1 MRYTPNKCSFMSRGS
16 SVLVSQR
23 LPDAVKRRQTNRRA
37 ALMEAAARQF
47 LANGYAATSMRDI
60 AAEAGMQ
67 PGSIY
72 YHFPSKAE
80 LLVAVHEEGL
90 RRITEA
96 TKAALDASD
105 GAAPWERLEAACVAH
120 LTMLLEGGD
129 FFQALMRN
137 VPLDT
142 DPSRG
147 HITGL
152 RDRYEALFTQLLQDL
167 PLPAGTDRQD
177 LRLMLL
183 GAMNWSFTWYR
194 PGGASP
200 AEIARTFVGFLRTA
214 LDR

>member
-1 MRYTPNKCSFMSRGS
+1 VTAQLS
-16 SVLVSQR
+16 
-23 LPDAVKRRQTNRRA
+23 DTVKRRQTNRRD
-37 ALMEAAARQF
+37 ALLQAAARQF
-47 LANGYAATSMRDI
+47 LANGFAATSMRDI
-60 AAEAGMQ
+60 AADANMQ

-72 YHFPSKAE
+72 YHFPSKAD

-96 TKAALDASD
+96 TAEALAGCGSAAS
-105 GAAPWERLEAACVAH
+105 PWERLETACVAH
-120 LTMLLEGGD
+120 LTVLLEGGD

-147 HITGL
+147 HITQL
-152 RDRYEALFTQLLQDL
+152 RDRYEVIFATLLDAL
-167 PLPAGTDRQD
+167 PLPEGVDRQD

-194 PGGASP
+194 PGRATP
-200 AEIARTFVGFLRTA
+200 AEIARKFVGFLRSG
-214 LDR
+214 LER

>member
-1 MRYTPNKCSFMSRGS
+1 MFVHAKEAPGA
-16 SVLVSQR
+16 VSQP
-23 LPDAVKRRQTNRRA
+23 LPDSVKRRQTNRRA

-47 LANGYAATSMRDI
+47 LANGFAATSMRDI

-96 TKAALDASD
+96 TEAALEADA
-105 GAAPWERLEAACVAH
+105 GAPPWERLEAACIAH
-120 LTMLLEGGD
+120 LTVLLEGGD

-137 VPLDT
+137 VPLDS

-152 RDRYEALFTQLLQDL
+152 RDRYEAIFTRLLQDL
-167 PLPAGTDRQD
+167 PLPDGTDRQD

-194 PGGASP
+194 PGRATP
-200 AEIARTFVGFLRTA
+200 EELARTFVGFLRMA
-214 LDR
+214 LER

>member
-1 MRYTPNKCSFMSRGS
+1 MFVHVKEARNT
-16 SVLVSQR
+16 VSEP
-23 LPDAVKRRQTNRRA
+23 LPEAVKRRQTNRRA

-47 LANGYAATSMRDI
+47 LANGFAATSMREI
-60 AAEAGMQ
+60 AAEADMQ

-96 TKAALDASD
+96 TKAALDAKED
-105 GAAPWERLEAACVAH
+105 AEPWERLEAACIAH
-120 LTMLLEGGD
+120 LSVLLEGGD

-137 VPLDT
+137 VPLDS
-142 DPSRG
+142 DPSRS

-152 RDRYEALFTQLLQDL
+152 RDRYEAIFTGLLQDL
-167 PLPAGTDRQD
+167 PLPDGTDRQD

-194 PGGASP
+194 PGRAAP
-200 AEIARTFVGFLRTA
+200 AEIARSFVGFLKSA
-214 LDR
+214 LER

>member
-1 MRYTPNKCSFMSRGS
+1 MFVHVKEARSA
-16 SVLVSQR
+16 VSKP
-23 LPDAVKRRQTNRRA
+23 LPEAVKRRQTNRRA

-47 LANGYAATSMRDI
+47 LANGFAATSMRDI

-96 TKAALDASD
+96 TKAALEAKKD
-105 GAAPWERLEAACVAH
+105 AAPWERLEAACIAH
-120 LTMLLEGGD
+120 LSVLLEGGD

-142 DPSRG
+142 DPARS

-152 RDRYEALFTQLLQDL
+152 RDRYEAIFTKLLQDL
-167 PLPAGTDRQD
+167 PLPDGTDRQD

-194 PGGASP
+194 PGRAAP
-200 AEIARTFVGFLRTA
+200 AEIARSFVGFLKTA
-214 LDR
+214 LER

>member
-1 MRYTPNKCSFMSRGS
+1 MSGPM
-16 SVLVSQR
+16 
-23 LPDAVKRRQTNRRA
+23 PDAVKRRQTNRRA
-37 ALMEAAARQF
+37 ALLEAAARQF
-47 LANGYAATSMRDI
+47 LANGFAATSMRDI

-72 YHFPSKAE
+72 YHFPSKAD

-96 TKAALDASD
+96 TVAALDATKGE
-105 GAAPWERLEAACVAH
+105 GAWERLEAACVAH
-120 LTMLLEGGD
+120 LTVLLEGGD

-137 VPLDT
+137 VPLDS

-152 RDRYEALFTQLLQDL
+152 RDRYEAIFTGLLQDL

-194 PGGASP
+194 PGRATP
-200 AEIARTFVGFLRTA
+200 QEIARTFVGFLRSS

>member
-1 MRYTPNKCSFMSRGS
+1 MSKP
-16 SVLVSQR
+16 

-37 ALMEAAARQF
+37 ALLEAAARQF
-47 LANGYAATSMRDI
+47 LANGFAATSMRDI
-60 AAEAGMQ
+60 AADAGMQ

-80 LLVAVHEEGL
+80 LLIAVHEEGL

-96 TKAALDASD
+96 TRAALDAEPD
-105 GAAPWERLEAACVAH
+105 AEPWKRLEAACIAH
-120 LTMLLEGGD
+120 LNILLEGGD

-137 VPLDT
+137 VPLDS
-142 DPSRG
+142 DPSRS

-152 RDRYEALFTQLLQDL
+152 RDRYEAIFTELLQAL
-167 PLPAGTDRQD
+167 PLPQGTDRQD

-194 PGGASP
+194 PGRAAP
-200 AEIARTFVGFLRTA
+200 AEIARKFVGFLRTA
-214 LDR
+214 LER

>member
-1 MRYTPNKCSFMSRGS
+1 MFVHVKGIDTPVTGTM
-16 SVLVSQR
+16 
-23 LPDAVKRRQTNRRA
+23 PDAVKRRQTNRRA
-37 ALMEAAARQF
+37 ALLEAAARQF
-47 LANGYAATSMRDI
+47 LANGFAATSMRDI

-90 RRITEA
+90 RRISEA
-96 TKAALDASD
+96 TTTALDAATDASAWD
-105 GAAPWERLEAACVAH
+105 RLEAACVAH
-120 LTMLLEGGD
+120 LTVLLEGGD

-137 VPLDT
+137 VPLDS

-152 RDRYEALFTQLLQDL
+152 RDRYEAIFTGLLQDL
-167 PLPAGTDRQD
+167 QLPEGTDRQD

-194 PGGASP
+194 PGRATP
-200 AEIARTFVGFLRTA
+200 AEIARTFVGFLRSA
-214 LDR
+214 LER

>member
-1 MRYTPNKCSFMSRGS
+1 MFVHVKEAPRP
-16 SVLVSQR
+16 VSEP
-23 LPDAVKRRQTNRRA
+23 LPDTVKRRQTNRRA
-37 ALMEAAARQF
+37 ALLEAAARQF
-47 LANGYAATSMRDI
+47 LANGFAATSMREI

-72 YHFPSKAE
+72 YHFPSKAD

-90 RRITEA
+90 RRITDA
-96 TKAALDASD
+96 TEAALQASKD
-105 GAAPWERLEAACVAH
+105 AAPWQRLEAACIAH
-120 LTMLLEGGD
+120 LTVLLEGGD

-137 VPLDT
+137 VPLDS

-152 RDRYEALFTQLLQDL
+152 RDQYEAIFTRLLRDL
-167 PLPAGTDRQD
+167 PLPDGTDRQD

-194 PGGASP
+194 PGGATP
-200 AEIARTFVGFLRTA
+200 DEIARTFVGFLRA
-214 LDR
+214 SLDR

>member
-1 MRYTPNKCSFMSRGS
+1 MFVHAKEAASP
-16 SVLVSQR
+16 VSEP
-23 LPDAVKRRQTNRRA
+23 LPEAVKRRQTNRRA

-60 AAEAGMQ
+60 AADADMQ

-90 RRITEA
+90 RRITDA
-96 TKAALDASD
+96 TQAALAAKTD
-105 GAAPWERLEAACVAH
+105 AAPWERLEAACIAH
-120 LTMLLEGGD
+120 LGVLLEGGD

-142 DPSRG
+142 DPSRS

-152 RDRYEALFTQLLQDL
+152 RDRYEAIFTDLLQDL
-167 PLPAGTDRQD
+167 PLPESTDRQD

-194 PGGASP
+194 PGRAAP
-200 AEIARTFVGFLRTA
+200 AEIARTFIGFLRTA
-214 LDR
+214 LER

>member
-1 MRYTPNKCSFMSRGS
+1 MTE
-16 SVLVSQR
+16 LVS
-23 LPDAVKRRQTNRRA
+23 DTVKRRQTNRRT

-47 LANGYAATSMRDI
+47 LANGFAATSMRDI
-60 AAEAGMQ
+60 AADAGMQ

-72 YHFPSKAE
+72 YHFPSKAD

-90 RRITEA
+90 QRITGA
-96 TKAALDASD
+96 TRSALDACDESP
-105 GAAPWERLEAACVAH
+105 PWDRLEAACAAH
-120 LTMLLEGGD
+120 LTVLLEGGD

-147 HITGL
+147 HITDL
-152 RDRYEALFTQLLQDL
+152 RDRYEAIFAGLLDAL
-167 PLPAGTDRQD
+167 PLPDGTDRQD

-194 PGGASP
+194 PGRAAP
-200 AEIARTFVGFLRTA
+200 AAIARTFVGFLRA
-214 LDR
+214 GLER